1 MLNPNQIGPSAV
13 SVAEK
18 RRHEKKKKEK
28 KKIESVES
36 PEYFCDLFPCH
47 LYPHFIFHNKLV
59 EISFILFISSSVS
72 RLELQANKGA
82 ERIKKPHLKEVGWMC
97 SQQKEVV
104 GK

>member
-13 SVAEK
+13 SAAEK
-18 RRHEKKKKEK
+18 EERREKKKKGR
-28 KKIESVES
+28 KKIQSVES
-36 PEYFCDLFPCH
+36 PECFCDLFPCH

-82 ERIKKPHLKEVGWMC
+82 ERIKKPHLKEVWG
-97 SQQKEVV
+97 V
-104 GK
+104 GGGAG